1 MAEGKLPEP
10 ALSTAS
16 SSSSTPAP
24 PAIQDL
30 STVPYLEPAD
40 ELLLIRY
47 YSSTIPRTCAGFG
60 FPEAIEATA
69 TSYFKRFYLWNT
81 TMDYHPR
88 KVMCVALNASRHL
101 RVQLSADANSTTRRP
116 TCLFLALKTENTTI
130 PLGDFVKRFSKLSE
144 DDLLALE
151 FTLAQSLKF
160 EFTVWHAHKA
170 LRGFLLDFQVRPRA
184 PWSLVRAR

>member
-1 MAEGKLPEP
+1 MWEICCSSSSQEAAKELSVAEGKLPEP
-10 ALSTAS
+10 ASLTAS

-60 FPEAIEATA
+60 FPEGIEATA

-88 KVMCVALNASRHL
+88 KVMCVARSLFRC
-101 RVQLSADANSTTRRP
+101 P
-116 TCLFLALKTENTTI
+116 GCLC
-130 PLGDFVKRFSKLSE
+130 G
-144 DDLLALE
+144 LALE
-151 FTLAQSLKF
+151 L
-160 EFTVWHAHKA
+160 
-170 LRGFLLDFQVRPRA
+170 
-184 PWSLVRAR
+184 